1 MLVIL
6 WLVVWASLISAVK
19 HGTSTRTR
27 GRGIFTTIKSQC
39 IHRDFKYVDCNYCTC
54 YAGYWVC
61 TRRVCETEDGKFLL
75 SFSNRLK
82 KNPITTGSYPSDRWT
97 SGCNLL
103 TVLATCFKY
112 SSSSS
117 VASNMYDDD

>member
-61 TRRVCETEDGKFLL
+61 TRRVCETEDVMEL
-75 SFSNRLK
+75 SNLK
-82 KNPITTGSYPSDRWT
+82 CGSCRNKSYLMHHMSY
-97 SGCNLL
+97 CQK
-103 TVLATCFKY
+103 CFG
-112 SSSSS
+112 
-117 VASNMYDDD
+117 SNMSDKAIVHPIGKIVISV